1 MNQYEHGL
9 MATKRLL
16 CAVGEN
22 YWAQWVQDSIDRWRD
37 NRDTSRH
44 LSGYAGMGSFTDVY
58 ICRQNRHTVTE
69 LQEPWVNTLLLWLQA
84 ICFFLAKQPD
94 RSFTAEALFNAVGR
108 FDAPLSA
115 FVRGDEA
122 DPSTRGLAEE
132 PVLSG
137 SRCLHCGYAQVSHR
151 NLDTFIADNILPDM
165 VFHACETCTLNRL
178 VDQVL
183 AVNFADITDRPEQTA
198 ETLRRSN
205 ISLSDSDEWMRPCP
219 SCGSDDTAVYRWK
232 RSAKR
237 EAQFEPTDDNL
248 PLTILR

>member
-1 MNQYEHGL
+1 MNQYEHAL

-22 YWAQWVQDSIDRWRD
+22 YWAQWVQDSIERWRD
-37 NRDTSRH
+37 THDTSRH

-58 ICRQNRHTVTE
+58 ICRQNRHTVTA
-69 LQEPWVNTLLLWLQA
+69 LQEPWVNALLLWLQA
-84 ICFFLAKQPD
+84 ICFFLARQPD

-115 FVRGDEA
+115 FVGGDKT

-137 SRCLHCGYAQVSHR
+137 WRCLHCGYAQVSRR
-151 NLDTFIADNILPDM
+151 NVDTFIADDILPDM
-165 VFHACETCTLNRL
+165 VFHACEACMLNQL

-183 AVNFADITDRPEQTA
+183 AVDLADITDRRDQIA
-198 ETLRRSN
+198 QALRHSN
-205 ISLSDSDEWMRPCP
+205 ISLSDSEEWMRPCP

-237 EAQFEPTDDNL
+237 EAQFEPTVDNL
-248 PLTILR
+248 PLTVLG

>member
-1 MNQYEHGL
+1 MNQYGHAL

-16 CAVGEN
+16 CAVGES
-22 YWAQWVQDSIDRWRD
+22 YWAQWVQDSVDRWRD
-37 NRDTSRH
+37 THDTSHH
-44 LSGYAGMGSFTDVY
+44 LSGYAGMGSFNDVY

-69 LQEPWVNTLLLWLQA
+69 LQEPWVNALLLWLRA

-94 RSFTAEALFNAVGR
+94 RSFAAEVLFDSVGR

-115 FVRGDEA
+115 FVGGDKA
-122 DPSTRGLAEE
+122 DQSIRGLAEE

-137 SRCLHCGYAQVSHR
+137 WRCLNCGYAQVSRRH
-151 NLDTFIADNILPDM
+151 LDAFIADDILPGM
-165 VFHACETCTLNRL
+165 VFHACETCTLNQL

-183 AVNFADITDRPEQTA
+183 AGDLADITDRREQVA
-198 ETLRRSN
+198 EALRRSN

-219 SCGSDDTAVYRWK
+219 SCGSYNTAVYRWK
-232 RSAKR
+232 RSAVR

-248 PLTILR
+248 PTVLW